1 MAMITKTCA
10 ECGTPFEALDSH
22 YKYCGPACRRIV
34 RTRNEVIRA
43 TALRVEAR
51 TAGVRL
57 TCKRCG
63 SSFKPRHVN
72 SQYCNSPDACAKRVL
87 RLVPKAEPTEVLL
100 EVQPDKCRGC
110 GGRMVVRPLPF
121 HDQRLCTY
129 CNTEHN
135 SRKNV
140 AVGLMDR

>member
-10 ECGTPFEALDSH
+10 ECGEPFPALDGH
-22 YKYCGPACRRIV
+22 YKYCGPACARIV

-63 SSFKPRHVN
+63 SSFRPRHVN

-87 RLVPKAEPTEVLL
+87 RLVPKAEPTEVPLDPA
-100 EVQPDKCRGC
+100 VQELPDRCRSC
-110 GGRMVVRPLPF
+110 GGRIVVQPLSF
-121 HDQRLCTY
+121 QDQRLCGWCLGNEAGNYTKL
-129 CNTEHN
+129 
-135 SRKNV
+135 R
-140 AVGLMDR
+140 